1 MFVSQNCRLFLLMQW
16 FFKII
21 SQFSW
26 NSDKKRKNERVY
38 QKAWRSPHAGM
49 SVQGIYSYLAI
60 VIYPTVMS
68 KVFSLKSGS
77 VKGASP

>member
-26 NSDKKRKNERVY
+26 NTDKKKKKE
-38 QKAWRSPHAGM
+38 
-49 SVQGIYSYLAI
+49 
-60 VIYPTVMS
+60 
-68 KVFSLKSGS
+68 
-77 VKGASP
+77 